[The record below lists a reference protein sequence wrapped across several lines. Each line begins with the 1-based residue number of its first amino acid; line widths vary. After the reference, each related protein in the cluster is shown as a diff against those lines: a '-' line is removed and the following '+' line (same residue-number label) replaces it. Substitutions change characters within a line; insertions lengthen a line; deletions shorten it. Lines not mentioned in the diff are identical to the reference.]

1 LPHTPAGDVVFTIGT
16 GTRFPIYEFALAY
29 EYIAASGCRGRALAH
44 VADRPTAGVVRS
56 ATRLNPRNA
65 LTCWAQLAPFDV
77 EGPPNKIDLYL
88 REIQAGPAL
97 RATWAAMK
105 SRGLPW
111 RERYTKFARIELGG
125 TGVRV
130 ALPLAMDVR
139 LDNPRQ
145 PIRAGDELGFQV
157 LRDGQPIADLP
168 VELVSDLSPLGIWR
182 RTDAEGRVR
191 VTVPLAGRWILLGVD
206 LRVSSQTPDERVS
219 WFVTLGFEVLPAA
232 R

>member
-1 LPHTPAGDVVFTIGT
+1 LPRTPAGDVVFTIGT

-29 EYIAASGCRGRALAH
+29 EYIAASGCRGEGATAAPLAH
-44 VADRPTAGVVRS
+44 VADRPTAAVVRS

-145 PIRAGDELGFQV
+145 PIGEHT
-157 LRDGQPIADLP
+157 
-168 VELVSDLSPLGIWR
+168 R
-182 RTDAEGRVR
+182 RGRRRQCPEAEGKKIRDTHARKNLSCRRSGCPAYASRLTEPVNEND
-191 VTVPLAGRWILLGVD
+191 TVGIGI
-206 LRVSSQTPDERVS
+206 
-219 WFVTLGFEVLPAA
+219 
-232 R
+232 